1 MKIVY
6 KDAIEWE
13 FRNKDI
19 LYEREREFKI
29 PYKNIILTHKFTA
42 DFVVLENIVL
52 EVKALEGGFNDDF
65 IAQVLNY
72 LKSIGM

>member
-42 DFVVLENIVL
+42 DFVVLE
-52 EVKALEGGFNDDF
+52 VKALEGGFNDDF